1 MTRDE
6 LRQAC
11 LARLDERAEEHPCGH
26 QGKLA
31 ARYVLHGRTAGAVE
45 LMFEKGPRSA
55 PNLWVAEWFVDHL
68 VAEGSLEFRH
78 APSSAVFAT
87 RGANGKRQY
96 GRHSALKVMNQ
107 LSDADLVCFRINTL
121 GDLDRILDH
130 LSMRGTSS
138 A

>member
-26 QGKLA
+26 QRKLA
-31 ARYVLHGRTAGAVE
+31 ARYILRARSSDPVE
-45 LMFEKGPRSA
+45 LMFEKGPSSA
-55 PNLWVAEWFVDHL
+55 PNIWVEERHVDQL
-68 VAEGSLEFRH
+68 LAADGLEYRH
-78 APSSAVFAT
+78 VPASRVVKTP
-87 RGANGKRQY
+87 GKGGRPHY
-96 GRHSALKVMNQ
+96 GRHSALKPMAR
-107 LSDADLVCFRINTL
+107 LRDADLVCIRINTL

-130 LSMRGTSS
+130 LSMRSTSS